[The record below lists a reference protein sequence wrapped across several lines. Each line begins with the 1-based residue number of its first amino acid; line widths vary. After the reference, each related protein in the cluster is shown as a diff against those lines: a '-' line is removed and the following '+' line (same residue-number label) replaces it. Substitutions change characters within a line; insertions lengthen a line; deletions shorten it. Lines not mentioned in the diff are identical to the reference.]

1 MTSSPLEFEERL
13 KLLENRITK
22 SPFYDP
28 IAMPDFA
35 LWSAGARIIPAFT
48 SPTYRISPPIS
59 WLQGLFTSRTQP
71 EWRFPEVA
79 ISPGLDVGNCWPM
92 NGSSG
97 AIGISLARDI
107 SPQSITVEHVPRHLS
122 LDSRSAPKHLEV
134 WSVLDGMS
142 DETKGM
148 TTADFPDFLT
158 QLGHSPTDA
167 QQRFVFLSEMVY
179 DVLSVDHIQNFPL
192 QQKFSRVP
200 IVIIVVKSNWGN
212 ENFTC
217 LYRVRVHGILFPD
230 GVALT

>member
-1 MTSSPLEFEERL
+1 MTQ
-13 KLLENRITK
+13 

-48 SPTYRISPPIS
+48 SPTYRTSPSTS
-59 WLQGLFTSRTQP
+59 WLQGLFASRTQP

-97 AIGISLARDI
+97 VIGISLARNI

-122 LDSRSAPKHLEV
+122 MDSRSAPKHMEV
-134 WSVLDGMS
+134 WSPVLDGMS

-148 TTADFPDFLT
+148 TTVDFPDFLA
-158 QLGHSPTDA
+158 QSSHPPTDA
-167 QQRFVFLSEMVY
+167 QQRFVFLSEIFY

-192 QQKFSRVP
+192 QQKLSRVP
-200 IVIIVVKSNWGN
+200 IIIIVVKSNWGN
-212 ENFTC
+212 KNFTC
-217 LYRVRVHGILFPD
+217 LYRIRVHGILYPD
-230 GVALT
+230 VAQLTS

>member
-1 MTSSPLEFEERL
+1 MHQTSLVQV
-13 KLLENRITK
+13 
-22 SPFYDP
+22 

-48 SPTYRISPPIS
+48 SPTYDASQPKS
-59 WLQGLFTSRTQP
+59 WFQGLFTSHIQP
-71 EWRFPEVA
+71 EWHFPEVA
-79 ISPGLDVGNCWPM
+79 ISPGLNVGNCWPM

-107 SPQSITVEHVPRHLS
+107 SPQSITIEHVPRHLS

-134 WSVLDGMS
+134 WSPVLDGMS
-142 DETKGM
+142 DEIKGM
-148 TTADFPDFLT
+148 TTVDFLDFLA

-167 QQRFVFLSEMVY
+167 KHHFVFFSEMFY

-192 QQKFSRVP
+192 QQQFLHVP
-200 IVIIVVKSNWGN
+200 VIIVVVKSNWGN

-217 LYRVRVHGILFPD
+217 LYRIRVHGVLFPT

>member
-1 MTSSPLEFEERL
+1 MTSSALEFEGRL
-13 KLLENRITK
+13 KSLENRITQ

-48 SPTYRISPPIS
+48 SPTYRTSQPKS
-59 WLQGLFTSRTQP
+59 WFQGLFTSRMQT

-79 ISPGLDVGNCWPM
+79 ISPGLDAGNCWPM

-107 SPQSITVEHVPRHLS
+107 SPQSITIEHVPRHLS

-134 WSVLDGMS
+134 WSPVLDGMS
-142 DETKGM
+142 DETM
-148 TTADFPDFLT
+148 TTFDFPDFLA
-158 QLGHSPTDA
+158 QLGYSPTDA
-167 QQRFVFLSEMVY
+167 KQRFVFLSEMFY
-179 DVLSVDHIQNFPL
+179 NVLSVDHIQNFPL
-192 QQKFSRVP
+192 QQQFSRVP
-200 IVIIVVKSNWGN
+200 VIIIVVKSNWGN

-217 LYRVRVHGILFPD
+217 LYRVRVHGALYPN